1 MGGKDMT
8 NQKRSGGCLCGQF
21 TYTMDEEAVV
31 SAFHCHCLDCQKST
45 GSGKATIIVI
55 PEKNLQTKGEL
66 KYYSVV
72 GTDGATIERGFC
84 EKCGSPIISAA
95 IGPKDWEGI
104 KFIKAGSLDD
114 SSWVEVTAN
123 IWKSSARDWSPV
135 SEELPTFDQNLRA

>member
-1 MGGKDMT
+1 
-8 NQKRSGGCLCGQF
+8 
-21 TYTMDEEAVV
+21 
-31 SAFHCHCLDCQKST
+31 